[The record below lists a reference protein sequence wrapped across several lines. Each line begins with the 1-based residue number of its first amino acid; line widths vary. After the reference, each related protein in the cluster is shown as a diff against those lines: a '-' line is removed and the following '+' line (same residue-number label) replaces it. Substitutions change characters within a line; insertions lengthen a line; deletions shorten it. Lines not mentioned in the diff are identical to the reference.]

1 MDMLTLSER
10 VEAVAEN
17 SYYLNELLL
26 QAPSF
31 MGLPKEN
38 DDGKVGGMEAEV
50 VKSDQ

>member
-31 MGLPKEN
+31 MGLLKEN
-38 DDGKVGGMEAEV
+38 NDGKVGGMAAEV
-50 VKSDQ
+50 VKRDQ